1 MPGKIEGRRRR
12 GQQWARW
19 LDGIADSV
27 VMYLLGLDIYIYN
40 IAPALKTSWYHYFYI
55 ITGKI
60 GSREDLHLFKL
71 LVNGVLFLQS
81 GML

>member
-1 MPGKIEGRRRR
+1 
-12 GQQWARW
+12 
-19 LDGIADSV
+19 
-27 VMYLLGLDIYIYN
+27 MYLLGLDIYIYN